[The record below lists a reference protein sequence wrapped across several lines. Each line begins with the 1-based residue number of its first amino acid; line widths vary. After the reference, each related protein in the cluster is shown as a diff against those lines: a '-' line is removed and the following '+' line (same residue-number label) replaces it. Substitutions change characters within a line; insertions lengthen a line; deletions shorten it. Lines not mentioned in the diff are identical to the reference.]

1 VLLHLDGAKYHWFR
15 AGETAH
21 LLKLTKEE
29 LKELLFAEEVDFDPG
44 ELKAT
49 LLEKAMSQWGAT
61 RRHWLEEY
69 FEEKGWVAARTPPK
83 HPEFQPIELFWAA
96 VKGNIGR
103 AYDTNTTFDI
113 VGRRLRREFDA
124 NHDGLIRK
132 LIQSARSA
140 EDA

>member
-1 VLLHLDGAKYHWFR
+1 
-15 AGETAH
+15 
-21 LLKLTKEE
+21 
-29 LKELLFAEEVDFDPG
+29 
-44 ELKAT
+44 
-49 LLEKAMSQWGAT
+49 MSQWGAT
-61 RRHWLEEY
+61 RRPWLEEY

-140 EDA
+140 EDAQRTSDIALYDQEQVQLALEPAADYEEEEGDDD